1 MISYQHIG
9 KSEWSM
15 KQKGQYERP
24 GLYAVIPGLHA
35 VKPGLHVV
43 SNHVI
48 GFGFMFFVMSSSET

>member
-1 MISYQHIG
+1 MVHVR
-9 KSEWSM
+9 M

-35 VKPGLHVV
+35 VRPGLHVV
-43 SNHVI
+43 SSHVI